1 MNFSECSLP
10 IQKSCKPKI
19 SNQGIFVFKLFEA
32 LDCNPT
38 NTSRYSD
45 HDYEKKLCNGSKKL
59 TDKMKKDALGSFS
72 AEKLSNFFFENIQN
86 KTLYL
91 YLNETFR

>member
-1 MNFSECSLP
+1 MNFSACSLP

-45 HDYEKKLCNGSKKL
+45 HDYEK
-59 TDKMKKDALGSFS
+59 
-72 AEKLSNFFFENIQN
+72 NFVTEAKNLLI
-86 KTLYL
+86 K
-91 YLNETFR
+91 